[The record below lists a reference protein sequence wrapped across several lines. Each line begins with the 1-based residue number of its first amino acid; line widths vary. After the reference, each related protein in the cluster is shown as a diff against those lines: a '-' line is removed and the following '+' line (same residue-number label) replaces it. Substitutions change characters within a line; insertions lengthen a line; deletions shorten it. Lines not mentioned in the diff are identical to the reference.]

1 MADSFDPTK
10 GKAPQLVRQG
20 QNSLEKIKG
29 KKGVEL
35 LEATTDELGNLV
47 LKGKSKERL
56 EKWKKAGLLVWG
68 IVKKLVLPI

>member
-1 MADSFDPTK
+1 
-10 GKAPQLVRQG
+10 
-20 QNSLEKIKG
+20 
-29 KKGVEL
+29 VEL